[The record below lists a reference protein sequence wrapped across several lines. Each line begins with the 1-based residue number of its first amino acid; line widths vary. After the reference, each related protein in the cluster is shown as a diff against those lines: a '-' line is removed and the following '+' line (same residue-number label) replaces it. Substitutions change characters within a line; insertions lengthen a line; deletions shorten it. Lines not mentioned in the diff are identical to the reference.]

1 MRLKQ
6 VIYVH
11 LLAKK
16 VNMFIELSEDSIF
29 IVNVE
34 QFIAF
39 YTKRLPK
46 THFNFFFMY
55 ISFGDEKKRQNLQ

>member
-16 VNMFIELSEDSIF
+16 VNMFIELMSEDSIF

-46 THFNFFFMY
+46 THFNFFFY
-55 ISFGDEKKRQNLQ
+55 VHKFWR